1 MFQMLVIDLVLSNI
15 PETLQQM
22 EATDLFLIW

>member
-1 MFQMLVIDLVLSNI
+1 MFQMLVIDLVLSDI

-22 EATDLFLIW
+22 EATNSISS